1 MNGQLNGFHEVFIEE
16 GTFLFT
22 SESVGEG
29 HPDKI
34 CDQISD
40 AVLDAHLK
48 QDPDAKVACE
58 TVAKTGMILLAGEI
72 TSRAAVDYQKV
83 VRDTIKHIGYDD
95 SSKGFDY
102 KTCNVL
108 VALEQQ
114 SPDIAQGVHLD
125 RSEEDIG
132 AGDQGLMFGYATDE
146 TEECMPL
153 TIVLAH
159 KLNAKLAELRRNGT
173 LPWLRPDSK
182 TQVTVQYMQDRGAV
196 IPIRVH
202 TIVISVQHDEEVSLD
217 EMRDALKEKVIKAV
231 VPAKYLDD
239 DTIYHLQPSGRFVIG
254 GPQVPAPLPVSWGQ
268 RGAGGAA
275 VTLGPS
281 LQGDAGLTGRKII
294 VDTYGGWGAHGGGA
308 FSGKDYTKVD
318 RSAAYAA
325 RWVAK
330 SLIKAGL
337 CRRVLVQVG
346 AGGPSSLCCFR
357 GGSLGLIVSP
367 PQVSYAIGVSHPLS
381 ISIFHYGTSQKS
393 ERELLE
399 IVKKNFD
406 LRPGVIV
413 RDLDL
418 KRPLYQ
424 RTAAYGH
431 FGRDSFPWEVPK
443 KLKY

>member
-1 MNGQLNGFHEVFIEE
+1 MNGQGNSIFDEDC
-16 GTFLFT
+16 FLFT

-48 QDPDAKVACE
+48 QDPNAKVACE

-72 TSRAAVDYQKV
+72 TSHANVDYQKV
-83 VRDTIKHIGYDD
+83 VREAIRHIGYDD
-95 SSKGFDY
+95 STK
-102 KTCNVL
+102 
-108 VALEQQ
+108 
-114 SPDIAQGVHLD
+114 
-125 RSEEDIG
+125 EEDIG

-153 TIVLAH
+153 TIILAH
-159 KLNAKLAELRRNGT
+159 KLNAKLAELRRNGS

-182 TQVTVQYMQDRGAV
+182 TQVTVQYRQDRGTMV
-196 IPIRVH
+196 PLRVH
-202 TIVISVQHDEEVSLD
+202 TVVVSVQHDECVGLD
-217 EMRDALKEKVIKAV
+217 EMRDALKEKVVKAV
-231 VPAKYLDD
+231 VPSQYLDD

-254 GPQVPAPLPVSWGQ
+254 GP
-268 RGAGGAA
+268 
-275 VTLGPS
+275 
-281 LQGDAGLTGRKII
+281 QGDAGLTGRKII

-330 SLIKAGL
+330 SLVKAGL
-337 CRRVLVQVG
+337 CKRVLVQ
-346 AGGPSSLCCFR
+346 L
-357 GGSLGLIVSP
+357 
-367 PQVSYAIGVSHPLS
+367 SYAIGVAHPLS
-381 ISIFHYGTSQKS
+381 VSIFHYGTSEKS
-393 ERELLE
+393 EKELLE
-399 IVKKNFD
+399 IVKNNFD

-418 KRPLYQ
+418 KKPIYQ
-424 RTAAYGH
+424 RTAVYGH
-431 FGRDSFPWEVPK
+431 FGRQSFTWEVPK
-443 KLKY
+443 KLQY

>member
-1 MNGQLNGFHEVFIEE
+1 MSDTLLDDESFM
-16 GTFLFT
+16 FT

-58 TVAKTGMILLAGEI
+58 TVCKTGMVLLCGEI
-72 TSRAAVDYQKV
+72 TSRANVDYQKV
-83 VRDTIKHIGYDD
+83 VRDTIKHIGYDNSD
-95 SSKGFDY
+95 KGFDY

-114 SPDIAQGVHLD
+114 SPDIAQGVHID
-125 RSEEDIG
+125 RKEEDMG

-159 KLNAKLAELRRNGT
+159 KLNSKMAELRRNGT
-173 LPWLRPDSK
+173 IPWLRPDSK
-182 TQVTVQYMQDRGAV
+182 TQ
-196 IPIRVH
+196 
-202 TIVISVQHDEEVSLD
+202 
-217 EMRDALKEKVIKAV
+217 VIKAV

-239 DTIYHLQPSGRFVIG
+239 KTIYHLQPSGRFVIG
-254 GPQVPAPLPVSWGQ
+254 GPQ
-268 RGAGGAA
+268 
-275 VTLGPS
+275 
-281 LQGDAGLTGRKII
+281 GDAGVTGRKII

-308 FSGKDYTKVD
+308 FSGKDFSKVD

-330 SLIKAGL
+330 SLVTAKL
-337 CRRVLVQVG
+337 CRRVLVQV
-346 AGGPSSLCCFR
+346 
-357 GGSLGLIVSP
+357 
-367 PQVSYAIGVSHPLS
+367 SYAIGVAHPLS
-381 ISIFHYGTSQKS
+381 ISVFTYGSSQKS
-393 ERELLE
+393 ERELLH
-399 IVKKNFD
+399 IVNKNFD

-413 RDLDL
+413 RELNL
-418 KRPLYQ
+418 KRPIYQ
-424 RTAAYGH
+424 NTACYGH
-431 FGRDSFPWEVPK
+431 FGRSEFTWEVPK
-443 KLKY
+443 ELTY

>member
-1 MNGQLNGFHEVFIEE
+1 MSDQLEDSSFI
-16 GTFLFT
+16 FT

-58 TVAKTGMILLAGEI
+58 TVCKTGMVLLCGEI
-72 TSRAAVDYQKV
+72 TSRANVDYQKV
-83 VRDTIKHIGYDD
+83 VRDAVKQIGYD
-95 SSKGFDY
+95 SSDKGFDY

-114 SPDIAQGVHLD
+114 SPDIAQGVHVD
-125 RSEEDIG
+125 RKEEDIG

-159 KLNAKLAELRRNGT
+159 KLNAKMAELRRNGT
-173 LPWLRPDSK
+173 IPWLRPDSK
-182 TQVTVQYMQDRGAV
+182 TQVTVHYEQKDGAV
-196 IPIRVH
+196 IPKRVH
-202 TIVISVQHDEEVSLD
+202 TIVISVQHDDNISLEEQKKV
-217 EMRDALKEKVIKAV
+217 LKEKVINSV

-239 DTIYHLQPSGRFVIG
+239 KTVYHLQPSGRFVIG
-254 GPQVPAPLPVSWGQ
+254 GPQ
-268 RGAGGAA
+268 
-275 VTLGPS
+275 
-281 LQGDAGLTGRKII
+281 GDAGVTGRKII

-308 FSGKDYTKVD
+308 FSGKDFSKVD

-330 SLIKAGL
+330 SLVKAKL
-337 CRRVLVQVG
+337 CKRVLVQ
-346 AGGPSSLCCFR
+346 L
-357 GGSLGLIVSP
+357 
-367 PQVSYAIGVSHPLS
+367 SYAIGVAHPLS
-381 ISIFHYGTSQKS
+381 ISVFTYGSSKKT
-393 ERELLE
+393 EAELLQ
-399 IVKKNFD
+399 IVNKNFD

-413 RDLDL
+413 RELNL
-418 KRPLYQ
+418 KRPIYQ
-424 RTAAYGH
+424 QTAAYGH
-431 FGRDSFPWEVPK
+431 FGRDGFSWEVPK
-443 KLKY
+443 QLVF

>member
-1 MNGQLNGFHEVFIEE
+1 MNGPVDGLYDHSLDDE
-16 GTFLFT
+16 GAFMFT

-58 TVAKTGMILLAGEI
+58 TVCKTGMVLLCGEI
-72 TSRAAVDYQKV
+72 TSRAVVDYQRV
-83 VRDTIKHIGYDD
+83 VRDTIRHIGYDD
-95 SSKGFDY
+95 SAKGFDY

-125 RSEEDIG
+125 RNEEDVG

-153 TIVLAH
+153 TIILAH
-159 KLNAKLAELRRNGT
+159 KLNLKLAELRRTNV

-182 TQVTVQYMQDRGAV
+182 TQVTVKYDQEDGAV
-196 IPIRVH
+196 IPVRVH
-202 TIVISVQHDEEVSLD
+202 TIVVSVQHDESISLE
-217 EMRDALKEKVIKAV
+217 EMRQVLKERVIKPV
-231 VPAKYLDD
+231 VPAKYLDEK
-239 DTIYHLQPSGRFVIG
+239 TVYHLQPSGRFVIG
-254 GPQVPAPLPVSWGQ
+254 GPQ
-268 RGAGGAA
+268 
-275 VTLGPS
+275 
-281 LQGDAGLTGRKII
+281 GDAGVTGRKII

-330 SLIKAGL
+330 SLVKAKL
-337 CRRVLVQVG
+337 CRRVLVQV
-346 AGGPSSLCCFR
+346 
-357 GGSLGLIVSP
+357 
-367 PQVSYAIGVSHPLS
+367 SYAIGVAQPLS
-381 ISIFHYGTSQKS
+381 ISLFTYGTSQKT
-393 ERELLE
+393 EKELLH
-399 IVKKNFD
+399 IVNQNFD

-418 KRPLYQ
+418 KKPIYQ
-424 RTAAYGH
+424 KTACYGH
-431 FGRDSFPWEVPK
+431 FGRSGFPWEIPK
-443 KLKY
+443 ELNF

>member
-1 MNGQLNGFHEVFIEE
+1 
-16 GTFLFT
+16 
-22 SESVGEG
+22 
-29 HPDKI
+29 DKI

-182 TQVTVQYMQDRGAV
+182 TQVSAGCRCRCRGRPVPALTVSPPPQVTVQYMQDRGAV

-202 TIVISVQHDEEVSLD
+202 TIVISVQHDEDVSLD

-254 GPQVPAPLPVSWGQ
+254 GPQ
-268 RGAGGAA
+268 
-275 VTLGPS
+275 
-281 LQGDAGLTGRKII
+281 
-294 VDTYGGWGAHGGGA
+294 
-308 FSGKDYTKVD
+308 
-318 RSAAYAA
+318 
-325 RWVAK
+325 
-330 SLIKAGL
+330 
-337 CRRVLVQVG
+337 
-346 AGGPSSLCCFR
+346 
-357 GGSLGLIVSP
+357 
-367 PQVSYAIGVSHPLS
+367 
-381 ISIFHYGTSQKS
+381 
-393 ERELLE
+393 
-399 IVKKNFD
+399 
-406 LRPGVIV
+406 
-413 RDLDL
+413 
-418 KRPLYQ
+418 
-424 RTAAYGH
+424 
-431 FGRDSFPWEVPK
+431 
-443 KLKY
+443 